1 VDITRRQVYVYVA
14 VALVV
19 AAVGARYLLTSSP
32 RSGGASPLLLPSAPA
47 VPSSPSSSP
56 SAEATQDGEPLV
68 AYICGAVRRPG
79 VYRLEPG
86 SRVADLLARAGGA
99 CSGAQLEGVNLAAK
113 LSDGQQ
119 VVVPKAGQAVAAGA
133 AGATGTSAGS
143 ADSLAAPAAPVDLNT
158 ASLEE
163 LDALPG
169 VGPSTAQKIV
179 DYRTANGGFKS
190 VDDLKNVSGIGDV
203 RFAALK
209 DLVTV

>member
-1 VDITRRQVYVYVA
+1 MDITRRQVYVYVA
-14 VALVV
+14 IALVV
-19 AAVGARYLLTSSP
+19 VAVGARYLLTSSGG
-32 RSGGASPLLLPSAPA
+32 SGGASPVLLPSAPA
-47 VPSSPSSSP
+47 VPASPTVSP
-56 SAEATQDGEPLV
+56 TVQVTQDGEPLV

-99 CSGAQLEGVNLAAK
+99 SSGAQLEGVNLAAK
-113 LSDGQQ
+113 LTDGQQ
-119 VVVPKAGQAVAAGA
+119 VLVPKAGQAVAAGP
-133 AGATGTSAGS
+133 
-143 ADSLAAPAAPVDLNT
+143 AAPAGGSAGGAAGPAATVNLNT
-158 ASLEE
+158 ATLEE
-163 LDALPG
+163 LDTLPG

-179 DYRTANGGFKS
+179 DYRTANGSFKS

>member
-47 VPSSPSSSP
+47 APSSPSSSP
-56 SAEATQDGEPLV
+56 TVEVTQDAEPLV

-119 VVVPKAGQAVAAGA
+119 VVVPKAGEAVAAGTAA
-133 AGATGTSAGS
+133 AGGVSAGGT
-143 ADSLAAPAAPVDLNT
+143 AAPAGPVDLNT

-169 VGPSTAQKIV
+169 VGPSTAQKIL
-179 DYRTANGGFKS
+179 DYRAANGGFKS